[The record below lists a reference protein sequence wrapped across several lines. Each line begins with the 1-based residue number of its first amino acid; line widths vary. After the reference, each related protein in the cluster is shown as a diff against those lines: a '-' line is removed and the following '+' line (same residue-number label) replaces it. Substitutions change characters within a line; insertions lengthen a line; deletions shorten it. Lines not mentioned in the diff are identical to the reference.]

1 MFSPNCFI
9 INPKDKAQYINTKK
23 IGGKDL
29 IINTSI
35 EEAKD
40 VQRIGNVVSIP
51 KLYNTEVKEGDEVVV
66 NHNVFRITY
75 NDKGIPLESSFYIK
89 DNLFYVEPELVYMAI
104 RNGEKIAVNDNVFV
118 EPTKEVHAVFGEREK
133 QHVGILRYGNKVLEA
148 QGINEGDRV
157 VFRKGCEYE
166 FNIDGEKLY
175 KMFTKRILA
184 KL

>member
-1 MFSPNCFI
+1 MFSPNNFI
-9 INPKDKAQYINTKK
+9 ITPRGNNQYINTKK
-23 IGGKDL
+23 VGNVEL

-51 KLYNTEVKEGDEVVV
+51 KLYDTEVKEEDEVVV

-89 DNLFYVEPELVYMAI
+89 DNLFHVEPELVYMVI
-104 RNGEKIAVNDNVFV
+104 RDGKKIAVNDNVFV
-118 EPTKEVHAVFGEREK
+118 EPTKEVHAIFGEREK
-133 QHVGILRYGNKVLEA
+133 QHVGILRYGNETLAK
-148 QGINEGDRV
+148 QGIKEGDRV

-166 FNIDGEKLY
+166 FDIDGEKLY
-175 KMFTKRILA
+175 KMYTKRILA